1 MTEKIVLAYSGGLDT
16 SVACKWLQETHG
28 YEVHCLTVDLGNLPD
43 VESARARGDEAGA
56 VEVEVIDAKEDFLN
70 YFVFPALQA
79 NALYQGEYPLA
90 TALGRPLIAKLLIDR
105 ARAVGATAVAHG
117 CTGKGND
124 QVRLDIAIGT
134 LAPDL
139 TVIGTARE
147 NEMSRDAALAYAAE
161 HNISVRQTAEAP
173 YSTDENL
180 WGRSVECG
188 ELEDPWAE
196 PPADVW
202 EWTRNIEDT
211 PTDPVILEITFEQG
225 IPVAVDGEE
234 LDPVTL
240 VQRLSDLGAQHGAG
254 RIDMVEDR
262 VVGIKSREVY
272 EAPAAVILIEAHRQ
286 LEQLTL
292 SKAQHRMK
300 SRVADE
306 YADLVYGGHWFSAH
320 HRDLAAY
327 VQSSQQDVTGQV
339 RLQLHRGNVR
349 TLGKQADRSL
359 YSKELATY
367 GDDDLFDQKAA
378 QGFIKLHGLA
388 VQVQAHRQLLAD
400 KRDPLHLAA
409 PRRDSGGDAAAGS

>member
-1 MTEKIVLAYSGGLDT
+1 M
-16 SVACKWLQETHG
+16 
-28 YEVHCLTVDLGNLPD
+28 
-43 VESARARGDEAGA
+43 
-56 VEVEVIDAKEDFLN
+56 
-70 YFVFPALQA
+70 
-79 NALYQGEYPLA
+79 
-90 TALGRPLIAKLLIDR
+90 
-105 ARAVGATAVAHG
+105 
-117 CTGKGND
+117 
-124 QVRLDIAIGT
+124 
-134 LAPDL
+134 
-139 TVIGTARE
+139 
-147 NEMSRDAALAYAAE
+147 
-161 HNISVRQTAEAP
+161 RQTAEAP

-240 VQRLSDLGAQHGAG
+240 VQRLSDLGAQHGVG

-409 PRRDSGGDAAAGS
+409 PRRDSGGDAADGS

>member
-1 MTEKIVLAYSGGLDT
+1 MAEKIVLAYSGGLDT
-16 SVACKWLQETHG
+16 SVAAKWLQEERG

-43 VESARARGDEAGA
+43 MDGAQRRGEEAGA
-56 VEVEVIDAKEDFLN
+56 LSVDVIDAKADFLN

-90 TALGRPLIAKLLIDR
+90 TALGRPLIGKLLVDK
-105 ARAVGATAVAHG
+105 ARELGATAVAHG

-124 QVRLDIAIGT
+124 QVRLDVAITT

-139 TVIGTARE
+139 TIVGTARE
-147 NEMSRDAALAYAAE
+147 NEMSRDAAIEYASK
-161 HNISVRQTAEAP
+161 HGISVRQTLASP

-196 PPADVW
+196 PPAGVW
-202 EWTRNIEDT
+202 SWT
-211 PTDPVILEITFEQG
+211 TDPGTAPDEPAIIEIGFEQG
-225 IPVAVDGEE
+225 LPVSIDGER

-240 VQRLSDLGAQHGAG
+240 VQRLSDLGGKHGIG
-254 RIDMVEDR
+254 RVDMVEDR
-262 VVGIKSREVY
+262 LVGIKSREIY
-272 EAPAAVILIEAHRQ
+272 EAPAAVTLITAHKA

-292 SKAQHRMK
+292 AKPQIRMK
-300 SRVADE
+300 ERVAQE
-306 YADLVYGGHWFSAH
+306 YADLVYNGLWYTGH

-327 VQSSQQDVTGQV
+327 VQSSQQDVTGEV
-339 RLQLHRGNVR
+339 RIRLWKGTATV
-349 TLGKQADRSL
+349 LGKQAAHSL

-367 GDDDLFDQKAA
+367 GEDDLFDQKAA

-388 VQVQAHRQLLAD
+388 VQVQAHRQLL
-400 KRDPLHLAA
+400 RDSKDLLHLAA
-409 PRRDSGGDAAAGS
+409 PERDGEDD

>member
-240 VQRLSDLGAQHGAG
+240 VQRLSDLGAQHGVG

-300 SRVADE
+300 SHVADE

-409 PRRDSGGDAAAGS
+409 PRRDSGGDAADGS

>member
-1 MTEKIVLAYSGGLDT
+1 MAEKIVLAYSGGLDT
-16 SVACKWLQETHG
+16 SVAVKWLQEERG

-43 VESARARGDEAGA
+43 MDGAQRRGGEAGA
-56 VEVEVIDAKEDFLN
+56 LSVDVIDAKADFLN

-90 TALGRPLIAKLLIDR
+90 TALGRPLIGKLLVDK
-105 ARAVGATAVAHG
+105 ARELGATAVAHG

-124 QVRLDIAIGT
+124 QVRLDVAITT

-139 TVIGTARE
+139 TIIGTARE
-147 NEMSRDAALAYAAE
+147 NEMSRAAAIEYATK
-161 HNISVRQTAEAP
+161 HGISVRQTLASP

-196 PPADVW
+196 PPEGVW
-202 EWTRNIEDT
+202 SWT
-211 PTDPVILEITFEQG
+211 TDPGSAPDEPAILEISFEQG
-225 IPVAVDGEE
+225 IPVAIDGER

-240 VQRLSDLGAQHGAG
+240 VQRLSDLGGKHGIG
-254 RIDMVEDR
+254 RVDMVEDR
-262 VVGIKSREVY
+262 LVGIKSREIY
-272 EAPAAVILIEAHRQ
+272 EAPAAVTLITAHKA

-292 SKAQHRMK
+292 AKPQIRMK
-300 SRVADE
+300 ERVAQE
-306 YADLVYGGHWFSAH
+306 YADLVYNGLWYTGH

-327 VQSSQQDVTGQV
+327 VRSSQQDVTGAV
-339 RLQLHRGNVR
+339 RLRLWRGTATV
-349 TLGKQADRSL
+349 LGKQAAHSL

-367 GDDDLFDQKAA
+367 GEDDLFDQKAA

-388 VQVQAHRQLLAD
+388 VQVQAHRQLL
-400 KRDPLHLAA
+400 RDSKDLLHLAA
-409 PRRDSGGDAAAGS
+409 PERDGEDG

>member
-90 TALGRPLIAKLLIDR
+90 TALGRPLIAKLLVDR

-240 VQRLSDLGAQHGAG
+240 VQRLSDLGAQHGVG

-409 PRRDSGGDAAAGS
+409 PRRDSGGDAADGS

>member
-16 SVACKWLQETHG
+16 SVACKWLQEVHD

-43 VESARARGDEAGA
+43 IDSARARGDEAGA
-56 VEVEVIDAKEDFLN
+56 VEVEVIDAKADFLN

-90 TALGRPLIAKLLIDR
+90 TALGRPLIAKLLVDK

-147 NEMSRDAALAYAAE
+147 NEMSRDAALAYAAK
-161 HNISVRQTAEAP
+161 HQISVRQTTEAP

-202 EWTRNIEDT
+202 AWTRNIEDT
-211 PTDPVILEITFEQG
+211 PAEPATVEIAFTEG
-225 IPVAVDGEE
+225 VPVAIDGEQ

-240 VQRLSDLGAQHGAG
+240 VQRLSDLGAKHGIG

-339 RLQLHRGNVR
+339 RLRLHRGNVR

-388 VQVQAHRQLLAD
+388 VQVQAHRQLLVD

-409 PRRDSGGDAAAGS
+409 PPKDGADGS

>member
-16 SVACKWLQETHG
+16 SVACKWLQEAKG

-43 VESARARGDEAGA
+43 LESARARASEAGA
-56 VEVEVIDAKEDFLN
+56 VEIDVIDAKEDFLN

-90 TALGRPLIAKLLIDR
+90 TALGRPLIAKLLVDK
-105 ARAVGATAVAHG
+105 AREVGATAVAHG

-161 HNISVRQTAEAP
+161 HHISVRQTAEAP

-196 PPADVW
+196 PPSDVW
-202 EWTRNIEDT
+202 AWTREIEDT
-211 PTDPVILEITFEQG
+211 PAQPLILEIGFEQG
-225 IPVAVDGEE
+225 IPVSIDGER

-240 VQRLSDLGAQHGAG
+240 VQQLSNLGAEHGIG

-272 EAPAAVILIEAHRQ
+272 EAPAAVILMRAHRE

-300 SRVADE
+300 SRVAEE

-327 VQSSQQDVTGQV
+327 VQSTQQDVTGQV
-339 RLQLHRGNVR
+339 RIRLHRGNVQA
-349 TLGKQADRSL
+349 LGKQADRSL

-367 GDDDLFDQKAA
+367 GDNDLFDQKAA

-388 VQVQAHRQLLAD
+388 VQVQAHRQLLQD
-400 KRDPLHLAA
+400 KRNPLHLAA
-409 PRRDSGGDAAAGS
+409 PPKDGSGGER

>member
-16 SVACKWLQETHG
+16 SVACKWLQEDRD
-28 YEVHCLTVDLGNLPD
+28 YEVHCLTIDLGNLPD
-43 VESARARGDEAGA
+43 IEGGRERGEQAGA
-56 VEVEVIDAKEDFLN
+56 TSIDLVDAKADFLN

-90 TALGRPLIAKLLIDR
+90 TALGRPLIAKLLVDK
-105 ARAVGATAVAHG
+105 AREIGATAVAHG

-139 TVIGTARE
+139 KVIGTARE
-147 NEMSRDAALAYAAE
+147 NEMSRDAALNYAAE
-161 HNISVRQTAEAP
+161 HGIAVRQTVEAP

-202 EWTRNIEDT
+202 QWTSPIDDAPAEAT
-211 PTDPVILEITFEQG
+211 TLEIAFKRG
-225 IPVAVDGEE
+225 IPVAIDDEQ
-234 LDPVTL
+234 LDAVAL
-240 VQRLSDLGAQHGAG
+240 VQQLSDLGGKHGIG

-272 EAPAAVILIEAHRQ
+272 EAPAAVILIAAHKQ

-300 SRVADE
+300 SRVAEE

-320 HRDLAAY
+320 HRDLASY
-327 VQSSQQDVTGQV
+327 VQSSQQDVTGRV

-349 TLGKQADRSL
+349 TLGKEADRSL

-388 VQVQAHRQLLAD
+388 VQVQAHRQLLVD
-400 KRDPLHLAA
+400 KSDPLHLAA
-409 PRRDSGGDAAAGS
+409 GPRNDADGNQQ